1 MSNFARKLGINQGDT
16 PQDPEQT
23 RDEALHQPNG
33 AEPQT
38 DGSSP
43 SASESTELSVP
54 AGISLTVY
62 TTVTEDEFGQTLA
75 NAWQLQVRDKL
86 NRAIEVAETLKLD
99 GTDASSSGST
109 PVTQQQIMH
118 ALDKAGILAEYWE
131 EAATQNRG
139 PNPDKILGKV
149 EVAQKNKIIQKQLDA
164 EAAFEK
170 RIDDALRITNIP
182 FNLRKLLNEIDKN
195 PQNFKPEELQ
205 DLLTFRVHF
214 YGNNIRTRD
223 YARSVKAGT
232 FASFC
237 ATTIP
242 IALFSN
248 GTVVAASLLGHLLAG
263 TIIRSYLTRRDSH
276 LLRERIENSSAFK
289 QCLAELE
296 SMDIPPERVKLKL
309 TLGRSLEDLTR
320 NEYHGFYVCI
330 LNK

>member
-1 MSNFARKLGINQGDT
+1 MSNFASNLGINQGDT
-16 PQDPEQT
+16 PQDPEQKP
-23 RDEALHQPNG
+23 DEAIHQTNG

-54 AGISLTVY
+54 TGISLTVY
-62 TTVTEDEFGQTLA
+62 TTVTEGEFGKTLA
-75 NAWQLQVRDKL
+75 NAWQLQEKD
-86 NRAIEVAETLKLD
+86 NIQRATIVAETLKSN
-99 GTDASSSGST
+99 GTDASPSGST
-109 PVTQQQIMH
+109 PVTQQQIMC
-118 ALDKAGILAEYWE
+118 ALDRAGILPKYWE
-131 EAATQNRG
+131 KAATQNRG
-139 PNPDKILGKV
+139 PNPDEILAKV
-149 EVAQKNKIIQKQLDA
+149 AVAQKNKIIEEQLAA

-170 RIDDALRITNIP
+170 RIADALKTTNIP
-182 FNLRKLLNEIDKN
+182 YNLRKLLNEIDKN

-205 DLLTFRVHF
+205 DLLTFRMHF

-223 YARSVKAGT
+223 YAMSVKAGT

-276 LLRERIENSSAFK
+276 LLRQRIENSSAFK